1 MKAYSL
7 DLRDR
12 VIATYKEGRLNKTEI
27 SILFKVSYDTVL
39 DWIKRYIATGDYSSK
54 QGSGCGR
61 AMRFND
67 KNAILKFIEEN
78 PDANGIDIRD
88 DLQSASR
95 CTVSKAD
102 QLYSFDSTLSALNSC
117 TRGLKN
123 GASIFESFKY
133 SLYAQTRERQSQ
145 RDAAF
150 AAQLREEQRRNNL
163 LYPRLPMICHNMGIF
178 LECD

>member
-78 PDANGIDIRD
+78 PDANGIDI
-88 DLQSASR
+88 ASPEKF
-95 CTVSKAD
+95 SSWPEIK
-102 QLYSFDSTLSALNSC
+102 S
-117 TRGLKN
+117 
-123 GASIFESFKY
+123 
-133 SLYAQTRERQSQ
+133 
-145 RDAAF
+145 
-150 AAQLREEQRRNNL
+150 
-163 LYPRLPMICHNMGIF
+163 
-178 LECD
+178 

>member
-88 DLQSASR
+88 GVAPELPMSTFYD
-95 CTVSKAD
+95 
-102 QLYSFDSTLSALNSC
+102 TLS
-117 TRGLKN
+117 
-123 GASIFESFKY
+123 
-133 SLYAQTRERQSQ
+133 
-145 RDAAF
+145 
-150 AAQLREEQRRNNL
+150 
-163 LYPRLPMICHNMGIF
+163 RLQITYKKRA
-178 LECD
+178 

>member
-78 PDANGIDIRD
+78 PDANGIDIRGWCNI
-88 DLQSASR
+88 SS
-95 CTVSKAD
+95 VK
-102 QLYSFDSTLSALNSC
+102 LNW
-117 TRGLKN
+117 LN
-123 GASIFESFKY
+123 
-133 SLYAQTRERQSQ
+133 
-145 RDAAF
+145 
-150 AAQLREEQRRNNL
+150 
-163 LYPRLPMICHNMGIF
+163 
-178 LECD
+178 

>member
-78 PDANGIDIRD
+78 IRKI
-88 DLQSASR
+88 LNIQKT
-95 CTVSKAD
+95 CTKFQNHVACTIKM
-102 QLYSFDSTLSALNSC
+102 QNVIFKFCTWLLN
-117 TRGLKN
+117 TR
-123 GASIFESFKY
+123 
-133 SLYAQTRERQSQ
+133 
-145 RDAAF
+145 
-150 AAQLREEQRRNNL
+150 
-163 LYPRLPMICHNMGIF
+163 
-178 LECD
+178 

>member
-12 VIATYKEGRLNKTEI
+12 VIATYKEGRLNKKEI

-88 DLQSASR
+88 SVAPELPMSTFYD
-95 CTVSKAD
+95 
-102 QLYSFDSTLSALNSC
+102 TLS
-117 TRGLKN
+117 
-123 GASIFESFKY
+123 
-133 SLYAQTRERQSQ
+133 
-145 RDAAF
+145 
-150 AAQLREEQRRNNL
+150 
-163 LYPRLPMICHNMGIF
+163 RLQITYKKRA
-178 LECD
+178 